1 MKKIIIFITLITS
14 LLSLFAQ
21 EDMYAPVLSQI
32 EQNSTTLKALREQAD
47 AQKLSY
53 RTGLAP
59 SDPEVEFGYLWGNP
73 MATGN
78 RKDISVK
85 QTFDFPT
92 TYIRRRQMADQQG
105 ESADFSYRQQRLEL
119 LLSAKQACINL
130 VYYNALLELYR
141 KQAERAAQIESA
153 CEKMLKKGSGN
164 QLDYNKAV
172 FNRISAEGEVA
183 KIRLECERLMTELQ
197 QLNGGQP
204 IAFDFS
210 AYGTP
215 SLPADFET
223 WYATVKES
231 HPALQYLHSQEA
243 VADCNIRLNRSAWLP
258 KWSVGYMGE
267 FIPEQRFQGVTVG
280 LTLPLWENENRVRQ
294 AQAEA
299 VATAQQ
305 RNDVELRYRSQWQR
319 LYAQATQLRETVER
333 YAAVFS
339 QHNNADLLYKA
350 YISGEMPLL
359 NYLLETDYYLSA
371 YVKQLQAQRDLE
383 LTLSELNGFRL

>member
-1 MKKIIIFITLITS
+1 MFS
-14 LLSLFAQ
+14 Q

-73 MATGN
+73 MMTSN
-78 RKDISVK
+78 RKDISVR

-105 ESADFSYRQQRLEL
+105 ESVDLAYRQQRLEL
-119 LLSAKQACINL
+119 LLSAKQVCINL
-130 VYYNALLELYR
+130 VYYNALLELYG

-153 CEKMLKKGSGN
+153 CEKMLKNGSGN

-172 FNRISAEGEVA
+172 FNRVSAEGEVA
-183 KIRLECERLMTELQ
+183 KIRLERERLMAELQ

-204 IAFDFS
+204 MVFDFS
-210 AYGTP
+210 AYDTP
-215 SLPADFET
+215 SIPADFET
-223 WYATVKES
+223 WYVTAKES

-267 FIPEQRFQGVTVG
+267 FIPEQGFQGVTVG
-280 LTLPLWENENRVRQ
+280 LTLPLWENKNRVRQ

-319 LYAQATQLRETVER
+319 LYAQAAQLRETVER

-339 QHNNADLLYKA
+339 QHDNADLLYKA
-350 YISGEMPLL
+350 YTSGEMPLL

-371 YVKQLQAQRDLE
+371 YEKQLQAQRDLE

>member
-1 MKKIIIFITLITS
+1 MKRIVIFITLITS
-14 LLSLFAQ
+14 SLRLFAQ
-21 EDMYAPVLSQI
+21 EDRYAPVLSQI

-59 SDPEVEFGYLWGNP
+59 SNPEVEFGYLWGNP

-85 QTFDFPT
+85 QTFNFPT
-92 TYIRRRQMADQQG
+92 TYIRRKQMADQQG
-105 ESADFSYRQQRLEL
+105 ESADLAYRQQRLEL
-119 LLSAKQACINL
+119 LLSAKQVCINL
-130 VYYNALLELYR
+130 VYYNALLELYG

-172 FNRISAEGEVA
+172 FNRVSVEGEVA
-183 KIRLECERLMTELQ
+183 KIQLEREQLMSELQ

-210 AYGTP
+210 AYSML
-215 SLPADFET
+215 SLPTDFET
-223 WYATVKES
+223 WYATAKES

-267 FIPEQRFQGVTVG
+267 FIPEQGFQGVTLG
-280 LTLPLWENENRVRQ
+280 LTLPLWANKNRVRQ
-294 AQAEA
+294 AQAVA

-305 RNDVELRYRSQWQR
+305 RNDVELQYRSHWQR
-319 LYAQATQLRETVER
+319 LYAQAAQLHETVER

-339 QHNNADLLYKA
+339 QHDNADLLYKA
-350 YISGEMPLL
+350 YTSGEIPLL

>member
-21 EDMYAPVLSQI
+21 EDRYAPVLSQI

-92 TYIRRRQMADQQG
+92 TYIRRKQMADQQG
-105 ESADFSYRQQRLEL
+105 ESAELSYRQQRLEL
-119 LLSAKQACINL
+119 LLSAKQVCINL
-130 VYYNALLELYR
+130 VYYNALLELYG

-153 CEKMLKKGSGN
+153 CAKMLENGSGS

-172 FNRISAEGEVA
+172 FNRVSAEGEVA
-183 KIRLECERLMTELQ
+183 KIRLERERLMAELQ

-210 AYGTP
+210 AYGKP

-223 WYATVKES
+223 WYATAKES
-231 HPALQYLHSQEA
+231 YPALQYLHSQEA

-267 FIPEQRFQGVTVG
+267 FVPEQGFQGVTVG
-280 LTLPLWENENRVRQ
+280 LTLPFWENRNRVRQ

-305 RNDVELRYRSQWQR
+305 RNDLELRYRSQWQQ
-319 LYAQATQLRETVER
+319 LYAQAAQLRETVER

-359 NYLLETDYYLSA
+359 NYLLETEYYLSA
-371 YVKQLQAQRDLE
+371 YEKQLQAQRDLE